1 MDYINVE
8 LKKIRKSSLLAI
20 SIISLLAFSI
30 IYFIINSLISPDISC
45 FKFIYRSYAI
55 LAYFPILVPPI
66 LFTSLLLGKE
76 FQDRTLM
83 YTFIRPIKYNRLF
96 VAKIAATYLYSLFI
110 CCLIFILTVIYGVI
124 FFDITPFE
132 FDSNIFQSCLR
143 CFILLIYTSV
153 GTLLV
158 ISLSSIVNMYLRNM
172 VGSVINTMIMWVIL
186 SIIIFKFNI
195 NNTLLKIPINTYLS
209 PAQYY
214 NFPLNEFF
222 TRCIYV
228 TLANII
234 LIIIELFILYR
245 KSLKFRNVNSN
256 C

>member
-8 LKKIRKSSLLAI
+8 LKKIRKSRLLAI

-83 YTFIRPIKYNRLF
+83 YTFIRPIKYSRLF

-110 CCLIFILTVIYGVI
+110 CCLFFILTVIYGVI

-143 CFILLIYTSV
+143 CFILLIYTCV

-158 ISLSSIVNMYLRNM
+158 ISLSSIINMYSRNM
-172 VGSVINTMIMWVIL
+172 VGSIMSTMIIWAIL
-186 SIIIFKFNI
+186 SIVLFKFNI
-195 NNTLLKIPINTYLS
+195 NDTLFKIPISTYLS

-214 NFPLNEFF
+214 DFPLGKFLS
-222 TRCIYV
+222 RCAYV
-228 TLANII
+228 TLVNVT
-234 LIIIELFILYR
+234 LIIIELFISYT
-245 KSLKFRNVNSN
+245 KSLKFRNGKKIY
-256 C
+256 